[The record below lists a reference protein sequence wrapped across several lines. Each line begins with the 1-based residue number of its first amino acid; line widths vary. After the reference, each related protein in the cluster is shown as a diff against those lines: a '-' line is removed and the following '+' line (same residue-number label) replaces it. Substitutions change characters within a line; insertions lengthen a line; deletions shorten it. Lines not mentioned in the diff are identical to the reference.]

1 MASRSPPVSDNTC
14 QVSEHLGDLA
24 NISLQ
29 PPALGFLG
37 RRFVLAGIAAI
48 EPGVQSENNDEQELS
63 SGSCLRRH
71 GFAENMAAGT
81 DTVDN
86 IGVGETPDFDK
97 GSFCR
102 LLHMA
107 ADDIAEDFQQTETSF
122 HLSNELMIAGLG
134 TLLH

>member
-1 MASRSPPVSDNTC
+1 MASRSPSASDNTC
-14 QVSEHLGDLA
+14 QVSEHLGDPA

-37 RRFVLAGIAAI
+37 RKFVLADSVAI
-48 EPGVQSENNDEQELS
+48 EPAVQSENNDEQEAS
-63 SGSCLRRH
+63 SGICLKRL

-81 DTVDN
+81 DTVD

>member
-14 QVSEHLGDLA
+14 QVSEHLGDSA

-37 RRFVLAGIAAI
+37 RKFGLAGIAAI
-48 EPGVQSENNDEQELS
+48 EPGVQSENNDEQEPS
-63 SGSCLRRH
+63 SGSCLKRH
-71 GFAENMAAGT
+71 ENTAAGT
-81 DTVDN
+81 DTVDD
-86 IGVGETPDFDK
+86 IGVDETPDFDK

-107 ADDIAEDFQQTETSF
+107 ADDTAEDFQQTESCF
-122 HLSNELMIAGLG
+122 HSSNKLMIVVVGLG

>member
-1 MASRSPPVSDNTC
+1 
-14 QVSEHLGDLA
+14 
-24 NISLQ
+24 
-29 PPALGFLG
+29 
-37 RRFVLAGIAAI
+37 
-48 EPGVQSENNDEQELS
+48 
-63 SGSCLRRH
+63 
-71 GFAENMAAGT
+71 MAAGT

-107 ADDIAEDFQQTETSF
+107 ADDTAEDFQQTESCF
-122 HLSNELMIAGLG
+122 HSSNKLMIVVVGLG